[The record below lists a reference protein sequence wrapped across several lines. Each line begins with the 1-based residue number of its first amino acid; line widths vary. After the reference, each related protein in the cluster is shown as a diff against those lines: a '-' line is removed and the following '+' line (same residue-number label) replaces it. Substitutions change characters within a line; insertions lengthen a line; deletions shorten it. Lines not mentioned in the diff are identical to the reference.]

1 MSRKTFDSHKEKKYG
16 LLGTLIVEIVRPV
29 GDDHSYVTWVEG
41 LSRFATFHG
50 EIVPNDT
57 IRTLE

>member
-1 MSRKTFDSHKEKKYG
+1 MSKKTFEPTKKKKYG
-16 LLGTLIVEIVRPV
+16 LLGTLIVEIVKPI

-41 LSRFATFHG
+41 LTRFATFHG